1 MFSISSA
8 LLCLLVTGFILTF
21 AIVVMSGITKL
32 EDKDFLKAF
41 QVTDGIIQGNQPLF
55 LFIWLGSVISVLA
68 TMVSALII
76 PEFRDAWLIVCVG
89 GFSLVGVQ
97 GLTIGVHLPL
107 NDRIRDLKIDSLDNE
122 TLREERL
129 NFEKNGTSITRFE
142 QWSHLSSASSFFQ
155 LHPSQASGPRRKH
168 YKQATIKFC

>member
-21 AIVVMSGITKL
+21 AIVVMPGIAKL
-32 EDKDFLKAF
+32 EDKDFLRAF

-89 GFSLVGVQ
+89 GFYLIGVQ
-97 GLTIGVHLPL
+97 GLTMGVHLPL
-107 NDRIRDLKIDSLDNE
+107 NNRIKDLKIDSLDDE
-122 TLREERL
+122 TLRKERL
-129 NFEKNGTSITRFE
+129 NFEKKWNFYNEIRTVISFVV
-142 QWSHLSSASSFFQ
+142 SLFFLSVASRPSAR
-155 LHPSQASGPRRKH
+155 A
-168 YKQATIKFC
+168 

>member
-1 MFSISSA
+1 MFSMSSA

-89 GFSLVGVQ
+89 GFYLVGVQ

-107 NDRIRDLKIDSLDNE
+107 NDGIKDLKIDSLDNE
-122 TLREERL
+122 ALREERL
-129 NFEKNGTSITRFE
+129 NFEKKWNFYNKIRTLVSFVV
-142 QWSHLSSASSFFQ
+142 SLFFLSVASF
-155 LHPSQASGPRRKH
+155 PGVWA
-168 YKQATIKFC
+168 

>member
-21 AIVVMSGITKL
+21 AIVVMSSITKL

-89 GFSLVGVQ
+89 GFYLIGVQ
-97 GLTIGVHLPL
+97 GLTMGVHLPL
-107 NDRIRDLKIDSLDNE
+107 NNIIKDLKIDSLDDE
-122 TLREERL
+122 TLRKERL
-129 NFEKNGTSITRFE
+129 NFEKKWNFYNEIRTVISFVV
-142 QWSHLSSASSFFQ
+142 SLFFLSVASRPSAR
-155 LHPSQASGPRRKH
+155 A
-168 YKQATIKFC
+168 

>member
-1 MFSISSA
+1 MSSA

-21 AIVVMSGITKL
+21 AIVVMPGIAKL

-68 TMVSALII
+68 TVVSALII

-89 GFSLVGVQ
+89 GFYLVGVQ

-107 NDRIRDLKIDSLDNE
+107 NDGIKDLKIDSLDNE
-122 TLREERL
+122 ALREERL
-129 NFEKNGTSITRFE
+129 NFEKKWNFYNKIRTLVSFVV
-142 QWSHLSSASSFFQ
+142 SLFFLSVASF
-155 LHPSQASGPRRKH
+155 PGVWA
-168 YKQATIKFC
+168 

>member
-21 AIVVMSGITKL
+21 AIVVMPGIAKL
-32 EDKDFLKAF
+32 EDKDFLRAF

-68 TMVSALII
+68 TVVSALII

-89 GFSLVGVQ
+89 GFYLVGVQ

-107 NDRIRDLKIDSLDNE
+107 NDGIKDLKIDSLDNE
-122 TLREERL
+122 ALREERL
-129 NFEKNGTSITRFE
+129 NFEKKWNFYNKIRTLVSFVV
-142 QWSHLSSASSFFQ
+142 SLFFLSVASF
-155 LHPSQASGPRRKH
+155 PGVWA
-168 YKQATIKFC
+168 

>member
-21 AIVVMSGITKL
+21 AIVVMPGIAKL

-68 TMVSALII
+68 TMVSAVII
-76 PEFRDAWLIVCVG
+76 PEFRDAWLIICVG
-89 GFSLVGVQ
+89 GVYLIGVQ
-97 GLTIGVHLPL
+97 GLTMAVHLPL
-107 NDRIRDLKIDSLDNE
+107 NSRIKKLDISKLDNE
-122 TLREERL
+122 VVKKERL
-129 NFEKNGTSITRFE
+129 NFEKKWNFYNKIRTGI
-142 QWSHLSSASSFFQ
+142 SFFVS
-155 LHPSQASGPRRKH
+155 LFFLTVASLPSAW
-168 YKQATIKFC
+168 A